1 MKTLAGS
8 VNIDKYFDI
17 SVENIQSMQLV
28 KPLYYLNQHF
38 PYLCFS
44 ETRALLLVF
53 NNFVVEVSLAGEF
66 HDDTV

>member
-38 PYLCFS
+38 PYLSFS
-44 ETRALLLVF
+44 ETRALLLMF